1 MSHIDERR
9 YEVRKEELEQGESI
23 THPLNL
29 ADVSFSQKAQT
40 TLREAVIQ
48 IAEYC
53 RVPPDA
59 LSQKLDQK
67 LFWLEPSGI
76 LVITIEV
83 PEVDADMFIEIPPGH
98 WWIDDSV
105 CRA

>member
-1 MSHIDERR
+1 MSHIDESR

-23 THPLNL
+23 THPIDL
-29 ADVSFSQKAQT
+29 AEVSFSEQAQLTMRKAV
-40 TLREAVIQ
+40 EH
-48 IAEYC
+48 IAEHC
-53 RVPPDA
+53 DMPPDA